1 MCGLIPTAGSN
12 PALSAKIQPQV
23 IDLLGGFFFSSLF
36 GMPSGMPWHAGLD
49 WMFLDKSGSV
59 TAQQTDY
66 LNASNTSL
74 DLQVCHLSAR
84 AHARCRS
91 ISYSHTFVLEAVT
104 AQYRGQPSA
113 LLAHSQPLQRLI
125 ESPAWVLPSDAM
137 PSPRWRQC
145 KKPMHRSKH

>member
-1 MCGLIPTAGSN
+1 
-12 PALSAKIQPQV
+12 
-23 IDLLGGFFFSSLF
+23 
-36 GMPSGMPWHAGLD
+36 MPSGMPWHAGLD
-49 WMFLDKSGSV
+49 RMFLDKSGSV

-104 AQYRGQPSA
+104 GQYKRLVKRLVSA
-113 LLAHSQPLQRLI
+113 LSALTVADRITGMGLT
-125 ESPAWVLPSDAM
+125 
-137 PSPRWRQC
+137 
-145 KKPMHRSKH
+145 K

>member
-1 MCGLIPTAGSN
+1 
-12 PALSAKIQPQV
+12 
-23 IDLLGGFFFSSLF
+23 
-36 GMPSGMPWHAGLD
+36 MPWHAGLD

-104 AQYRGQPSA
+104 AQYRGQPSEYEGTSRNPETA
-113 LLAHSQPLQRLI
+113 S
-125 ESPAWVLPSDAM
+125 
-137 PSPRWRQC
+137 
-145 KKPMHRSKH
+145 